1 MSVPAHRTVKKQIYS
16 DNSDIEITFTLTI
29 RRKTLFYT
37 FNLSKKKK
45 ILKPIT
51 ERHRILNHHG
61 HQPNFNQPGRVAT
74 QKIYFWVATL
84 RLISTRLNI

>member
-37 FNLSKKKK
+37 FNLSKN
-45 ILKPIT
+45 IT
-51 ERHRILNHHG
+51 
-61 HQPNFNQPGRVAT
+61 F
-74 QKIYFWVATL
+74 F
-84 RLISTRLNI
+84 

>member
-37 FNLSKKKK
+37 FNLSKN
-45 ILKPIT
+45 IT
-51 ERHRILNHHG
+51 FFKSEDQKNLCSFERSIRYQKNP
-61 HQPNFNQPGRVAT
+61 PNF
-74 QKIYFWVATL
+74 
-84 RLISTRLNI
+84 